1 MWKRRRDKQTLNRS
15 DAGRPESALSR
26 YLAIA
31 SIEDRPIEPPGIA
44 LYAAHRRRRFA
55 RYLTFFKAF
64 IRLSTYF

>member
-1 MWKRRRDKQTLNRS
+1 MPNRS

-26 YLAIA
+26 LSIV

-55 RYLTFFKAF
+55 CYLTFFKAF